1 MLSRT
6 ACTVIVS
13 NAGTYFV
20 LAYDQFHNRL
30 PSQDRRASTP
40 DDAQQAADAMVAG
53 FVPEE
58 V

>member
-13 NAGTYFV
+13 NSGDYLI

-30 PSQDRRASTP
+30 PNQDRRAASP
-40 DDAQQAADAMVAG
+40 DDAQNLADAMVAG
-53 FVPEE
+53 FVSEDI
-58 V
+58 